1 MSPTG
6 EPIDD
11 SLRQLFIAETSEQM
25 DKFIEILLEL
35 EKKPDNQTE
44 VIHKLFRLAHNV
56 KGASGMMS
64 LGDLKDIMHQAENML
79 DAVRKSQ
86 TSLDPEKIDLLL
98 QFSDVV
104 KDYVIGEN
112 WSDSGALA
120 SWRGVFVLDNH
131 SVEAPAAPDDKMD
144 VLLFLSESEKQ
155 GIATWQEEGKF
166 VYGIEVQFSSG
177 SEMQGASALIFVKF
191 IADFGIIY
199 KTAPDIN
206 NLKNTIFSSFKLVLF
221 TEKPLSAEQET
232 KITTYPLY
240 EATGIHLRKWVYRP
254 DEGGIPLKIDHLFEQ
269 TIRVDALKIDKLIND
284 VGELLIVKSGLNQLV
299 QLGYPDRRRWDQ
311 LTKSIQKFEQVVGLI
326 QHGVMDLRMIPVRHL
341 FLRFP
346 KIVRD
351 IAKQKGKMVELTF
364 FGEDTEIDKYIA
376 EKIADALTH
385 IIRNAVDHGLENREQ
400 RKALGKPDYGLI
412 TLGAAQEGD
421 FIILTITDD
430 GKGLDFEKI
439 KARALRNG
447 LIRPGEKL
455 TEDEV
460 VKLIFRPGFSTA
472 EQVSDIS
479 GRGVGLDVVQNSIKE
494 LKGDIEVDT
503 VTDKG
508 TSFHLKLPLTLA
520 VVQSFLVKIGGQIFG
535 LPAGDVVESLAINST
550 YLHNFA
556 DKQIFAL
563 RGEAIPV
570 INLHDFFN
578 LEKPPD
584 TESKPLIIVQY
595 GRLKTGLIV
604 EELLGQEEV
613 FIRQIN
619 RALSENP
626 VISGAALLGTGDIAL
641 MINAHEIIR
650 ESTR

>member
-1 MSPTG
+1 LSATG

-11 SLRQLFIAETSEQM
+11 SLRQLFIAETTEQIE
-25 DKFIEILLEL
+25 KFIEILLDL
-35 EKKPDNQTE
+35 EKNPDKQDE

-64 LGDLKDIMHQAENML
+64 LGELKEIMHQAENML
-79 DAVRKSQ
+79 DAARKSQ
-86 TSLDPEKIDLLL
+86 AKLNPEKIDMLLR
-98 QFSDVV
+98 FSDIV
-104 KDYVIGEN
+104 KDYVVGEN
-112 WSDSGALA
+112 WKDTSSLT
-120 SWRGVFVLDNH
+120 SWSGVFVLD
-131 SVEAPAAPDDKMD
+131 SQVETPPQEDKID

-166 VYGIEVQFSSG
+166 VYGVEVQFVSG
-177 SEMQGASALIFVKF
+177 AEMQGASSLIFVKF

-199 KTAPDIN
+199 KTAPDLN
-206 NLKNTIFSSFKLVLF
+206 NLKTSIFSAFKLVLF
-221 TEKPLSAEQET
+221 TEKPLSAEQEDKVT
-232 KITTYPLY
+232 GYPLY
-240 EATGIHLRKWVYRP
+240 EATAIFLRKWVYRP
-254 DEGGIPLKIDHLFEQ
+254 DEGGVPIKVDHLFEQ

-284 VGELLIVKSGLNQLV
+284 VGELLIVKSGFNQLI
-299 QLGYPDRRRWDQ
+299 QQGYPDRKRWDQ

-326 QHGVMDLRMIPVRHL
+326 QHEVMDLRMIPVRHL

-376 EKIADALTH
+376 EKIVDALTH

-400 RKALGKPDYGLI
+400 RKSLGKPDYGLI

-421 FIILTITDD
+421 FINITIKDD

-439 KARALRNG
+439 RTRALCNG
-447 LIRPGEKL
+447 LIRPEEKL
-455 TEDEV
+455 TEDEL

-494 LKGDIEVDT
+494 LKGDLEVET

-508 TSFHLKLPLTLA
+508 TTFRLKLPLTLA

-535 LPAGDVVESLAINST
+535 LPAGDVVESLAINSAH
-550 YLHNFA
+550 LHQFA
-556 DKQIFAL
+556 NKRIFAL
-563 RGEAIPV
+563 HGEAVPV
-570 INLHDFFN
+570 IDLHDFFD

-584 TESKPLIIVQY
+584 QGNTPLIIVRY
-595 GRLKTGLIV
+595 GRLKTGLMV
-604 EELLGQEEV
+604 GELIGQEEV

-626 VISGAALLGTGDIAL
+626 VISGAALLGTGEIAL
-641 MINAHEIIR
+641 MINVHEIIR

>member
-1 MSPTG
+1 MSSTG

-11 SLRQLFIAETSEQM
+11 SLRQLFIAETTEQIE
-25 DKFIEILLEL
+25 KFIEILLDL
-35 EKKPDNQTE
+35 EKNPDHQNE
-44 VIHKLFRLAHNV
+44 VIHKLFRLAHNI
-56 KGASGMMS
+56 KGAAGMMS
-64 LGDLKDIMHQAENML
+64 LGDLKDIMHQTENML
-79 DAVRKSQ
+79 DVVRKNQ
-86 TSLDPEKIDLLL
+86 TQLGSEKIDLLL
-98 QFSDVV
+98 QFLDVA
-104 KDYVIGEN
+104 KDYIIGEN
-112 WSDSGALA
+112 WSDTGGLA
-120 SWRGVFVLDNH
+120 SWNGVFVLD
-131 SVEAPAAPDDKMD
+131 SQAEAPASEDKID
-144 VLLFLSESEKQ
+144 VLLFLNESEKQ

-166 VYGIEVQFSSG
+166 VYGVEVRFGAG

-206 NLKNTIFSSFKLVLF
+206 NLKTTTFSSFKLVLF
-221 TEKPLSAEQET
+221 TEKPLSAEQEN
-232 KITTYPLY
+232 KITGYPLY
-240 EATGIHLRKWVYRP
+240 EATGINLRKWVYRP

-299 QLGYPDRRRWDQ
+299 QQGYPDRKRWDQ
-311 LTKSIQKFEQVVGLI
+311 LVKSIQKFEQVAGLI
-326 QHGVMDLRMIPVRHL
+326 QHEVMDLRMIPVRHL

-376 EKIADALTH
+376 EKIVDALTH
-385 IIRNAVDHGLENREQ
+385 LIRNAVDHGLENREQ
-400 RKALGKPDYGLI
+400 RKSLGKPDYGLI

-421 FIILTITDD
+421 FIILTIKDD
-430 GKGLDFEKI
+430 GKGLDLDKI
-439 KARALRNG
+439 KIRALRNG
-447 LIRPGEKL
+447 LIRPEENL

-460 VKLIFRPGFSTA
+460 IKLIFRPGFSTA
-472 EQVSDIS
+472 EAVSDIS

-494 LKGDIEVDT
+494 LKGEIEVET
-503 VTDKG
+503 VADQG
-508 TSFHLKLPLTLA
+508 TTFYLKLPLTLA

-535 LPAGDVVESLAINST
+535 LPACDVVESLAININH
-550 YLHNFA
+550 LHNFA
-556 DKQIFAL
+556 NKQIFAL
-563 RGEAIPV
+563 RGEAVPV
-570 INLHDFFN
+570 INLHDFFD
-578 LEKPPD
+578 LEKPAATD
-584 TESKPLIIVQY
+584 NVPLIVVRY

-604 EELLGQEEV
+604 EELIGQEEV

-619 RALSENP
+619 RALRENP
-626 VISGAALLGTGDIAL
+626 VISGAALLGSGEIAL

>member
-1 MSPTG
+1 MSLSG

-11 SLRQLFIAETSEQM
+11 SLRQLFIAETGEQM
-25 DKFIEILLEL
+25 EKFIEILLDI
-35 EKKPDNQTE
+35 EKNPDYSIE

-56 KGASGMMS
+56 KGAAGMMS

-79 DAVRKSQ
+79 DAVRKNQ
-86 TSLDPEKIDLLL
+86 IKLDPEKIDLLL
-98 QFSDVV
+98 QLSDVV
-104 KDYVIGEN
+104 RDYVAGEN

-120 SWRGVFVLDNH
+120 SWRGVFVLDNNPA
-131 SVEAPAAPDDKMD
+131 EASAPEEKLD

-166 VYGIEVQFSSG
+166 VYGVEVVFNSG

-191 IADFGIIY
+191 IAEFGIIY
-199 KTAPDIN
+199 RTAPEIN
-206 NLKNTIFSSFKLVLF
+206 NLKTSIFSSFKLVLF

-232 KITTYPLY
+232 KITGYPLY
-240 EATGIHLRKWVYRP
+240 EATGINLRKWMYRP
-254 DEGGIPLKIDHLFEQ
+254 DEGGIPLKVDHLFEQ

-284 VGELLIVKSGLNQLV
+284 VGELLIVKSGFNQLI
-299 QLGYPDRRRWDQ
+299 QQGYPDRKRWDQ
-311 LTKSIQKFEQVVGLI
+311 FTKSIQKFEQVVGLI
-326 QHGVMDLRMIPVRHL
+326 QHEVMDLRMIPVRHL

-351 IAKQKGKMVELTF
+351 IAKQKSKMVELTF

-385 IIRNAVDHGLENREQ
+385 LIRNAVDHGLENCEQ
-400 RKALGKPDYGLI
+400 RKALGKTDYGSI
-412 TLGAAQEGD
+412 SLGAAQEGD

-430 GKGLDFEKI
+430 GKGLDFDKI
-439 KARALRNG
+439 KAKALRNG
-447 LIRPGEKL
+447 LIRPDEKL
-455 TEDEV
+455 TEDEII
-460 VKLIFRPGFSTA
+460 KLIFRPGFSTM
-472 EQVSDIS
+472 EEVSDIS

-494 LKGDIEVDT
+494 LKGDIEVET
-503 VTDKG
+503 TMNKG
-508 TSFHLKLPLTLA
+508 TTFRLKLPLTLA

-535 LPAGDVVESLAINST
+535 LPASDVVESLAINSAH
-550 YLHNFA
+550 LHNFA
-556 DKQIFAL
+556 NKQICAL
-563 RGEAIPV
+563 HGEAIPV

-584 TESKPLIIVQY
+584 TENKPLIIVRY

-604 EELLGQEEV
+604 EELIGQEEV

-619 RALSENP
+619 RALSVNP
-626 VISGAALLGTGDIAL
+626 VISGAALLGTGEIAL

>member
-6 EPIDD
+6 EPIDE
-11 SLRQLFIAETSEQM
+11 SLRQLFIAETTEQIE
-25 DKFIEILLEL
+25 KFIEILLDL
-35 EKKPDNQTE
+35 EKNPDHQNE
-44 VIHKLFRLAHNV
+44 VIHKLFRLAHNI
-56 KGASGMMS
+56 KGAAGMMS
-64 LGDLKDIMHQAENML
+64 LGDLKDIMHQTENML
-79 DAVRKSQ
+79 DVVRKNQ
-86 TSLDPEKIDLLL
+86 TQLGSEKIDLLL
-98 QFSDVV
+98 QFLDVA
-104 KDYVIGEN
+104 KDYIIGEN
-112 WSDSGALA
+112 WSDTGGLA
-120 SWRGVFVLDNH
+120 SWHGVFVLD
-131 SVEAPAAPDDKMD
+131 SQEEAPDSEDKID
-144 VLLFLSESEKQ
+144 VLLFLNESEKQ

-166 VYGIEVQFSSG
+166 VYGVEVLFGAG

-206 NLKNTIFSSFKLVLF
+206 NLKTTIFSSFKLVLF
-221 TEKPLSAEQET
+221 TEKPLSAEQEN
-232 KITTYPLY
+232 KITGYPLY
-240 EATGIHLRKWVYRP
+240 EATGINLRKWVYRP

-299 QLGYPDRRRWDQ
+299 QQGYPDRKRWDQ
-311 LTKSIQKFEQVVGLI
+311 LVKSIQKFEQVAGLI
-326 QHGVMDLRMIPVRHL
+326 QHEVMDLRMIPVRHL

-376 EKIADALTH
+376 EKIVDALTH
-385 IIRNAVDHGLENREQ
+385 LIRNAVDHGLENREQ
-400 RKALGKPDYGLI
+400 RKSLGKPDYGLI

-421 FIILTITDD
+421 FIILTIKDD
-430 GKGLDFEKI
+430 GKGLDLDKI
-439 KARALRNG
+439 KIRALRNG
-447 LIRPGEKL
+447 LIRPEENL

-460 VKLIFRPGFSTA
+460 IKLIFRPGFSTA
-472 EQVSDIS
+472 EAVSDIS

-494 LKGDIEVDT
+494 LKGEIEVET
-503 VTDKG
+503 VADQG
-508 TSFHLKLPLTLA
+508 TTFYLKLPLTLA

-535 LPAGDVVESLAINST
+535 LPACDVVESLAININH
-550 YLHNFA
+550 LHNFA
-556 DKQIFAL
+556 NKQIFAL
-563 RGEAIPV
+563 RGEAVPV
-570 INLHDFFN
+570 INLHDFFD
-578 LEKPPD
+578 LEKPAATD
-584 TESKPLIIVQY
+584 NVPLIVVRY

-604 EELLGQEEV
+604 EELIGQEEV

-619 RALSENP
+619 RALRENP
-626 VISGAALLGTGDIAL
+626 VISGAALLGSGEIAL